1 LPIFTPSRVEQNRR
15 RRSTSSWVSGT
26 VSRWNSFFRAM
37 ADPVKRLAGVSVDGV
52 VVAHDDAHCG
62 SLVRGRKL
70 DLVDQGPNERN
81 AQAPLELESLGV
93 GDGRMLGQ
101 VGDVE
106 AAAAILDA

>member
-1 LPIFTPSRVEQNRR
+1 MRIDWISPTTVPSTRGLRSEIGVTPSRVEQNRR

-81 AQAPLELESLGV
+81 
-93 GDGRMLGQ
+93 
-101 VGDVE
+101 
-106 AAAAILDA
+106 